1 MTLKQFKIG
10 KHFFT
15 TEGEW
20 VCTDVGTRT
29 IAAVKLKELLASG
42 DKEPPYS
49 IVEHLFD
56 RYDMDGCCKDPNEL

>member
-1 MTLKQFKIG
+1 MKLRYFKIN
-10 KHFFT
+10 KPFFT

-20 VCTDVGTRT
+20 ICTDKGTRT

-42 DKEPPYS
+42 DKGPPYS

-56 RYDMDGCCKDPNEL
+56 LYDIDGCCESFNEL